1 MKKVYE
7 AWQYDEECIVI
18 SFSTAEAIQKELAQG
33 LIPKHAILLHRFEA
47 DYWEEAQQIHYDKMG
62 WGKYKPMGEPKE
74 CPNDCGA
81 MFYPEGSGEC
91 PNCGNIC

>member
-7 AWQYDEECIVI
+7 AWQYDECCTIIVFGKSESI
-18 SFSTAEAIQKELAQG
+18 KSQFAQG
-33 LIPKHAILLHRFEA
+33 LKPSDAEPLHTIEA
-47 DYWEEAQQIHYDKMG
+47 CYYEEAMQLHYDKMG
-62 WGKYKPMGEPKE
+62 WGKYNPLGEAKE
-74 CPNDCGA
+74 CPNNCGA